1 MLPENLD
8 RSIYPKLLA
17 FIFEPPEA
25 NVLAAR
31 ESSLVL
37 VNACCTIRIHMAQKR
52 PEEAVKVS
60 TDSLARNPGVK
71 LSLLSK

>member
-1 MLPENLD
+1 
-8 RSIYPKLLA
+8 
-17 FIFEPPEA
+17 
-25 NVLAAR
+25 
-31 ESSLVL
+31 
-37 VNACCTIRIHMAQKR
+37 MAQKR